1 MQTSQGILQ
10 LLWIVLVTVFTKDI
24 LALRDVR
31 VKVPHAVRRGQRI
44 TMKCHYDI
52 EDDTLYSVKWYK
64 GRREFYSYTPN
75 ENPALKVFQIPGVRV
90 DRHSSNETQLV
101 LESATMATAGKYS
114 CEVSADA
121 PSFHTLIA
129 AAEMEVVELPHN
141 PPVITGMRA
150 RYHIGD
156 ILRGNCTSR
165 HSRPAANLTWT
176 VNNEE
181 IHPSYVRHY
190 KVHRDSRNDMQTATI
205 GLHFVINE
213 YHFEN
218 GKLKIRCIAEIGD
231 IYHKSSEKTLLDMDY
246 HHKYLA
252 SNTVN
257 MIPTDHEHDY
267 DQYALQ
273 DGEMLRKEDTYFTQI
288 TDFFNNFMSSNDA
301 EISAWSSASS
311 TNTLKLLSFSTS
323 FVLISFVHLCWN
335 SQIVRG
341 NFS

>member
-1 MQTSQGILQ
+1 MQRSQILLQ
-10 LLWIVLVTVFTKDI
+10 LLWIVLMTIFTRDT

-31 VKVPHAVRRGQRI
+31 VKVPHAARRGQRI
-44 TMKCHYDI
+44 TLKCHYDI

-90 DRHSSNETQLV
+90 DRLASNETQLV
-101 LESATMATAGKYS
+101 LESASMATGGKYS

-129 AAEMEVVELPHN
+129 AAELDVVELPHN

-150 RYHIGD
+150 RYHVGD

-181 IHPSYVRHY
+181 VHPSYVRHY
-190 KVHRDSRNDMQTATI
+190 KIHKDSRNDMQTATI
-205 GLHFVINE
+205 GLHFVIND

-231 IYHKSSEKTLLDMDY
+231 IYHKSSEKTLLDIEY
-246 HHKYLA
+246 HHKYLT

-257 MIPTDHEHDY
+257 MIPTDNDHDY

-288 TDFFNNFMSSNDA
+288 QDFFNNFMTSNDA
-301 EISAWSSASS
+301 ETSAWSSASS
-311 TNTLKLLSFSTS
+311 TNSLQFLTCIPSLLLTS
-323 FVLISFVHLCWN
+323 FLHLCWHLRTTRL
-335 SQIVRG
+335 Q
-341 NFS
+341 FS